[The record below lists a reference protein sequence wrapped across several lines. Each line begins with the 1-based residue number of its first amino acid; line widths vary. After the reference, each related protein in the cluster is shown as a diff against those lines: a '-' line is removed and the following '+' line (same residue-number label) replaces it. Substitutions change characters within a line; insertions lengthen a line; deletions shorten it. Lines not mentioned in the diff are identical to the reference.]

1 MRLITFVLSA
11 LSVASVLSA
20 QPVTKKIDLL
30 EVIRSGNVE
39 HHVNPK
45 MDFHDDP
52 KDIWKFASD
61 GTFNI
66 SGRGYGYVATKENYR
81 DYHLVIEF
89 KWGTKTWGAREKK
102 AKDNGILLHSYGPH
116 GAYSDT
122 WMASIEAQIIEGGV
136 GDILVLSP
144 KLADGTEL
152 TTSLSAEF
160 VLDRDKEKIWKQGA
174 PRQTVTKGRINWRG
188 RDEDWS
194 DTVGFRGKNDVESP
208 SGEWNRLE
216 VIAKGDTLQ
225 YFVNGAL
232 INEAFDC
239 KPAEGKILLQTEGAE
254 MIVRRYELYPLGE
267 FKEKWSAIQASG
279 GSDIGAVRDGQ
290 TEALSPEES
299 MKRIQLDGDYEV
311 QLVAAEPLVLDPV
324 ECTWDDK
331 GRMFVA
337 DMRDYPLGPP
347 NPGDPWLSRIQ
358 LLTDEDGDGRMDKA
372 VTFADH
378 MDNVQG
384 LLPYDGGLI
393 ATTRSQILFLKD
405 TDGDNKADL
414 IKPLIRGFNPKH
426 SQLQV
431 SAPRWGPDGCVHFNN
446 GLDAR
451 EIYPADAP
459 TKVVGIPG
467 SNFKW
472 NPKTGEITPTGGKGQ
487 YGGAFDDYGHH
498 FYCSNRNPLM
508 FTVMPYEAMLR
519 NPHAGITQV
528 HEDIATPG
536 AETRVYPLQIT
547 HTTADA
553 HAGTNTACSG
563 LGVYRGH
570 LMPELKN
577 NVFVPDPTGQL
588 VTRYK
593 VEPNGASLKATRVGD
608 RTEFFRSSDEWSRP
622 VNFTT
627 GPDGAIYICD
637 IYRRWIDHARFFPEE
652 FVKTHDMRQGENHG
666 RIWRVVPKGL
676 KARSEGFQPS
686 QADSKMPSLPV
697 KHLPKIEPAPTKVE
711 DLVVWLGHENAWQR
725 ETAQRM
731 LVDDPKVNITT
742 LAAAY
747 EALPDGDPGSRPGR
761 SRFSLHALHIQ
772 STIRA
777 IAVRDN
783 VSFHDIK
790 ADLGHNEMTATVDYT
805 NALFAMDWNQD
816 ELGSPL
822 NPEFHARSNMFLA
835 LALGSALYRSDDYN
849 PEIRRSDKKP
859 VTNVFAYVSGN
870 HQNDKW
876 VLKAVLASV
885 QRYAGSL
892 MNRLLVPEAEK
903 SDFPG
908 PLDFNS
914 RYTETKFEFVRLLTA
929 SAIAHKDHENAVET
943 LETLQVM
950 PGQLLWWKPALLQ
963 GLAEGLSKSGGKL
976 GVKSLGEFMTK
987 TPPGFEEAAKE
998 IAVLLSKVDEAI
1010 ADPKAPLDQRLAV
1023 LPLLASR
1030 KWAAVEPV
1038 MKNLLTS
1045 NQPTELTTA
1054 AVALLKKFSATSTSP
1069 LIYDLL
1075 PKAGPALKRDLV
1087 TILTTN
1093 ATTALELFKRMD
1105 KGEFPTA
1112 WVDVEKRWAYQRGKG
1127 EMTELAKK
1135 LFGEANSNRAAVVTA
1150 YLDAAKKPGDAK
1162 KGQQVFATIC
1172 ITCHKHGTMG
1182 VDVGP
1187 PLSDVKVKPP
1197 EGLLSDILDPNRMFE
1212 ARWSA
1217 YSIET
1222 KDGRTLSGLIQNETS
1237 DAIVLAMMGGAK
1249 ETISRSAIK
1258 EMKSLDRTLMPD
1270 GLEAAITKEQM
1281 SDLLAFLLGK

>member
-1 MRLITFVLSA
+1 MRPLPIVLSV
-11 LSVASVLSA
+11 LSVASGLAA
-20 QPVTKKIDLL
+20 QPVTQKVDLL
-30 EVIRSGNVE
+30 EVIKSGNVE

-45 MDFHDDP
+45 MDFHHDP
-52 KDIWKFASD
+52 KDIWTFAKD
-61 GTFNI
+61 GSFNI

-81 DYHLVIEF
+81 DYHLVLEF

-102 AKDNGILLHSYGPH
+102 AKDNGILLHAYGPH

-160 VLDRDKEKIWKQGA
+160 VLDRDQEKIWKQGS

-216 VIAKGDTLQ
+216 VIAKGDMLQ
-225 YFVNGAL
+225 YLVNGAL

-239 KPAEGKILLQTEGAE
+239 KPSEGKILLQTEGAE

-267 FKEKWSAIQASG
+267 FQEKWSAIMASG

-290 TEALSPEES
+290 SEALSPEES
-299 MKRIQLDGDYEV
+299 MKRIQLDGPYEV

-324 ECTWDDK
+324 EATWDEK
-331 GRMFVA
+331 GRLFVA

-358 LLTDEDGDGRMDKA
+358 LLTDENGDGRMDKA

-593 VEPNGASLKATRVGD
+593 IEPNGASLKATRVGD

-666 RIWRVVPKGL
+666 RIWRVVPKGFET
-676 KARSEGFQPS
+676 RSEGFQPS
-686 QADSKMPSLPV
+686 HTDGKLTSLQV
-697 KHLPKIEPAPTKVE
+697 KHLPKIEPAPTKIE
-711 DLVVWLGHENAWQR
+711 DLVAWLGHENAWQR
-725 ETAQRM
+725 ETAKRLLREMNAHQKEEFWSSAQKQNWSATFAFHIFSPVMDTDDEPQRNKSPDQERVSKLMNLVIQKHMIKFIKDPLFDALILKFIMTDDGPGSVEMASQKARPETVLFQVLNAASYPRPGFKEITRAALTNYPDDPWLHRAVLSAVPQMEGAMYGDM
-731 LVDDPKVNITT
+731 LNWFVESDAGSSYSTNKSAFIKQLGVCLAARANDQTWEVDDFRK
-742 LAAAY
+742 
-747 EALPDGDPGSRPGR
+747 G
-761 SRFSLHALHIQ
+761 IQ
-772 STIRA
+772 I
-777 IAVRDN
+777 
-783 VSFHDIK
+783 
-790 ADLGHNEMTATVDYT
+790 LY
-805 NALFAMDWNQD
+805 
-816 ELGSPL
+816 
-822 NPEFHARSNMFLA
+822 ARNK
-835 LALGSALYRSDDYN
+835 
-849 PEIRRSDKKP
+849 E
-859 VTNVFAYVSGN
+859 
-870 HQNDKW
+870 
-876 VLKAVLASV
+876 
-885 QRYAGSL
+885 
-892 MNRLLVPEAEK
+892 
-903 SDFPG
+903 
-908 PLDFNS
+908 
-914 RYTETKFEFVRLLTA
+914 
-929 SAIAHKDHENAVET
+929 
-943 LETLQVM
+943 
-950 PGQLLWWKPALLQ
+950 LLWWKPAFLQ
-963 GLAEGLSKSGGKL
+963 GLAEGLPKSSGKL
-976 GVKSLGEFMTK
+976 GVKSLPEFIAK
-987 TPPGFEEAAKE
+987 PPKGFEDAAKE
-998 IAVLLSKVDEAI
+998 IAALQTKIDDIV

-1045 NQPTELTTA
+1045 SQPTELTTA

-1087 TILTTN
+1087 TILTAS

-1127 EMTELAKK
+1127 EMAELAKK

-1162 KGQQVFATIC
+1162 KGQQLFATIC

-1249 ETISRSAIK
+1249 ETLSRSSIK
-1258 EMKSLDRTLMPD
+1258 DMKSLDRTLMPD
-1270 GLEAAITKEQM
+1270 GLEAAISKEQM
-1281 SDLLAFLLGK
+1281 SDLIAFLLGK

>member
-1 MRLITFVLSA
+1 MRPRIPRMLAMRLLQSVLSV

-20 QPVTKKIDLL
+20 QPVTQKVDLL
-30 EVIRSGNVE
+30 EVIKSGAVE
-39 HHVNPK
+39 YHVNPK
-45 MDFHDDP
+45 MDFHDAP
-52 KDIWKFASD
+52 KDIWKFAAD

-81 DYHLVIEF
+81 DYHLVLEF

-102 AKDNGILLHSYGPH
+102 AKDNGILLHAYGPH

-160 VLDRDKEKIWKQGA
+160 VLDRDKEKIWKQGS

-225 YFVNGAL
+225 YFVNGAMV
-232 INEAFDC
+232 NAAFDC
-239 KPAEGKILLQTEGAE
+239 KPSEGKVLLQTEGAE

-290 TEALSPEES
+290 SEALSPEES
-299 MKRIQLDGDYEV
+299 RKRIQLDGPYEV

-324 ECTWDDK
+324 ECTWDEK
-331 GRMFVA
+331 GRLFVA

-358 LLTDEDGDGRMDKA
+358 LLIDEDSDGRMDKA

-384 LLPYDGGLI
+384 LLPHDGGLI

-472 NPKTGEITPTGGKGQ
+472 NPKTGELTPTGGKGQ

-563 LGVYRGH
+563 LGVYRGG
-570 LMPELKN
+570 LMPELRN

-666 RIWRVVPKGL
+666 RIWRVVPKGSVGVQASADSGKAPDRL
-676 KARSEGFQPS
+676 KATLQHPERELFLRIPS
-686 QADSKMPSLPV
+686 ITDTQELAAILTKHSQDPWMSKMVSS
-697 KHLPKIEPAPTKVE
+697 
-711 DLVVWLGHENAWQR
+711 
-725 ETAQRM
+725 
-731 LVDDPKVNITT
+731 
-742 LAAAY
+742 AAAKNMGRI
-747 EALPDGDPGSRPGR
+747 LSQLGDGFFASFD
-761 SRFSLHALHIQ
+761 
-772 STIRA
+772 STKSDTLR
-777 IAVRDN
+777 
-783 VSFHDIK
+783 
-790 ADLGHNEMTATVDYT
+790 T
-805 NALFAMDWNQD
+805 FA
-816 ELGSPL
+816 
-822 NPEFHARSNMFLA
+822 
-835 LALGSALYRSDDYN
+835 
-849 PEIRRSDKKP
+849 
-859 VTNVFAYVSGN
+859 
-870 HQNDKW
+870 
-876 VLKAVLASV
+876 
-885 QRYAGSL
+885 AGSL
-892 MNRLLVPEAEK
+892 A
-903 SDFPG
+903 DG
-908 PLDFNS
+908 DAADI
-914 RYTETKFEFVRLLTA
+914 TALLT
-929 SAIAHKDHENAVET
+929 
-943 LETLQVM
+943 LLQKQ
-950 PGQLLWWKPALLQ
+950 PGELVWWKPALLQ
-963 GLAEGLSKSGGKL
+963 GLAKL
-976 GVKSLGEFMTK
+976 PKGHED
-987 TPPGFEEAAKE
+987 AAKE
-998 IAVLLSKVDEAI
+998 IAALQSKIDSIV
-1010 ADPKAPLDQRLAV
+1010 ADTAAPVDQRLAV

-1030 KWAAVEPV
+1030 KWAAVEPIV
-1038 MKNLLTS
+1038 KGLLTS
-1045 NQPTELTTA
+1045 VQPPTITA
-1054 AVALLKKFSATSTSP
+1054 ATIALLKKYPATTTSG
-1069 LIYDLL
+1069 LLYELL
-1075 PKAGPALKRDLV
+1075 PKAGPTLKRELV
-1087 TILTTN
+1087 AILIAN
-1093 ATTALELFKRMD
+1093 STTAFDLLKRMD
-1105 KGEFPTA
+1105 QGEFPPA
-1112 WVDVEKRWAYQRGKG
+1112 WVDVEKRWGFQRGKG
-1127 EMTELAKK
+1127 EMAALAKK
-1135 LFGEANSNRAAVVTA
+1135 LFGEANTDRAKVVTS

-1162 KGQQVFATIC
+1162 KGQQLFATIC
-1172 ITCHKHGTMG
+1172 ITCHKHGQLG

-1197 EGLLSDILDPNRMFE
+1197 EALLSDILDPNRMFE

-1217 YSIET
+1217 YTIET
-1222 KDGRTLSGLIQNETS
+1222 KDGRTLAGLIQSETA
-1237 DAIVLAMMGGAK
+1237 DALVLAMPGGAK
-1249 ETISRSAIK
+1249 ETLPRSAIK
-1258 EMKSLDRTLMPD
+1258 DMKSLDRTLMPD
-1270 GLEAAITKEQM
+1270 GLEAAISKEQM
-1281 SDLLAFLLGK
+1281 SDLIAFLLAK

>member
-1 MRLITFVLSA
+1 MRFLSPFLSA
-11 LSVASVLSA
+11 VSLASVLTA
-20 QPVTKKIDLL
+20 QPVAQKIDLL
-30 EVIRSGNVE
+30 EVIRSGAVE

-45 MDFHDDP
+45 SDFHDDP
-52 KDIWKFASD
+52 KDIWTFAKD

-81 DYHLVIEF
+81 DYHLVLEF

-102 AKDNGILLHSYGPH
+102 AKDNGILLHAYGPH

-144 KLADGTEL
+144 KLPDGTEL

-160 VLDRDKEKIWKQGA
+160 TLDRDKEKIWKKGEQ
-174 PRQTVTKGRINWRG
+174 RQTVTKGRINWKG

-194 DTVGFRGKNDVESP
+194 DTVGFRGKNDIESP

-225 YFVNGAL
+225 YFVNGAMV
-232 INEAFDC
+232 NEAFDC
-239 KPAEGKILLQTEGAE
+239 KPSEGKILLQTEGAE
-254 MIVRRYELYPLGE
+254 MIVRRYELYPLGS
-267 FKEKWSAIQASG
+267 FQEKWSAIQASG

-290 TEALSPEES
+290 SEALSPEES
-299 MKRIQLDGDYEV
+299 MKRIQLDGPYEV

-324 ECTWDDK
+324 EATWDDK
-331 GRMFVA
+331 GRLFVA

-358 LLTDEDGDGRMDKA
+358 LLTDENGDGRMDKA

-426 SQLQV
+426 RQLQV

-446 GLDAR
+446 GLDAK

-487 YGGAFDDYGHH
+487 YGGAFDDWGHH

-588 VTRYK
+588 VTRYQI
-593 VEPNGASLKATRVGD
+593 EPNGASLKATRVGD

-666 RIWRVVPKGL
+666 RIWRVVPKGT
-676 KARSEGFQPS
+676 RSDGFQPS
-686 QADSKMPSLPV
+686 QADGKMPSLPV
-697 KHLPKIEPAPTKVE
+697 LAEHPDRALFLKIPTITDTKEFATILTKHA
-711 DLVVWLGHENAWQR
+711 
-725 ETAQRM
+725 
-731 LVDDPKVNITT
+731 DDPWMAKMVASVATKNMGHILSQIGDNFFNHFSATKSDT
-742 LAAAY
+742 IRTFAVGSLA
-747 EALPDGDPGSRPGR
+747 DGD
-761 SRFSLHALHIQ
+761 AADIQ
-772 STIRA
+772 S
-777 IAVRDN
+777 
-783 VSFHDIK
+783 
-790 ADLGHNEMTATVDYT
+790 
-805 NALFAMDWNQD
+805 
-816 ELGSPL
+816 
-822 NPEFHARSNMFLA
+822 
-835 LALGSALYRSDDYN
+835 
-849 PEIRRSDKKP
+849 
-859 VTNVFAYVSGN
+859 
-870 HQNDKW
+870 
-876 VLKAVLASV
+876 
-885 QRYAGSL
+885 
-892 MNRLLVPEAEK
+892 
-903 SDFPG
+903 
-908 PLDFNS
+908 
-914 RYTETKFEFVRLLTA
+914 LLT
-929 SAIAHKDHENAVET
+929 
-943 LETLQVM
+943 LLQKQ
-950 PGQLLWWKPALLQ
+950 PGELLWWKPALLQ
-963 GLAEGLSKSGGKL
+963 GLAKL
-976 GVKSLGEFMTK
+976 PKGHED
-987 TPPGFEEAAKE
+987 AAQE
-998 IAVLLSKVDEAI
+998 IAALQTKIDGII
-1010 ADPKAPLDQRLAV
+1010 ADAKAPLDQRLAV
-1023 LPLLASR
+1023 MPLLASR
-1030 KWAAVEPV
+1030 KWDTVQP
-1038 MKNLLTS
+1038 LLKSLLSTA
-1045 NQPTELTTA
+1045 QPAELTA
-1054 AVALLKKFSATSTSP
+1054 GAMALLKRFSIKSTEP
-1069 LIYDLL
+1069 FIYELL
-1075 PKAGPALKRDLV
+1075 PKSSVALKGQLVAILAASAPLDL
-1087 TILTTN
+1087 L
-1093 ATTALELFKRMD
+1093 KRMER
-1105 KGEFPTA
+1105 GEIPKA
-1112 WVDVEKRWAYQRGKG
+1112 LVDIERRWGMQRGKG
-1127 EMTELAKK
+1127 ELADLAKK
-1135 LFGEANSNRAAVVTA
+1135 LFGEASSDRAAVIA
-1150 YLDAAKKPGDAK
+1150 SYMDATKKPGDAA
-1162 KGQQVFATIC
+1162 KGKAVFSTIC
-1172 ITCHKHGTMG
+1172 ITCHKAGG
-1182 VDVGP
+1182 VGMDVGP
-1187 PLSDVKVKPP
+1187 SLADVKVKPP

-1212 ARWSA
+1212 ARWTA
-1217 YSIET
+1217 YQIDT
-1222 KDGRTLSGLIQNETS
+1222 KDGRSLAGLIANETA
-1237 DAIVLAMMGGAK
+1237 DAVEVVMMGGLR
-1249 ETISRSAIK
+1249 ETLSRGAIK
-1258 EMKSLDRTLMPD
+1258 EMKSLDRSLMPL
-1270 GLEAAITKEQM
+1270 GLEAGITKDQM
-1281 SDLLAFLLGK
+1281 TDLLAFLLGK

>member
-1 MRLITFVLSA
+1 MRSLHYFLAAFSA
-11 LSVASVLSA
+11 ASVLSA
-20 QPVTKKIDLL
+20 QPVTQKVDLL
-30 EVIRSGNVE
+30 QVIKSGAVE

-52 KDIWKFASD
+52 KDIWTFAAD
-61 GTFNI
+61 GTFHI
-66 SGRGYGYVATKENYR
+66 SGRGYGYVATKDKFR
-81 DYHLVIEF
+81 DYHLVLEF
-89 KWGTKTWGAREKK
+89 KWGTKTWGKREHS
-102 AKDNGILLHSYGPH
+102 AMDNGILLHAYGPH

-122 WMASIEAQIIEGGV
+122 WMASIEAQLIEGGI

-152 TTSLSAEF
+152 TTSLSSEF
-160 VLDRDKEKIWKQGA
+160 ALDRDKEKIWKKGE
-174 PRQTVTKGRINWRG
+174 PRQTVTKGRINWRN
-188 RDEDWS
+188 RDVDWA
-194 DTVGFRGKNDVESP
+194 DKKGFRGRDDVESP

-225 YFVNGAL
+225 YFVNGVL

-239 KPAEGKILLQTEGAE
+239 KPSEGKLLLQTEGAE
-254 MIVRRYELYPLGE
+254 MLVRRYELYPLGT

-290 TEALSPEES
+290 DKPLSPEES
-299 MKRIQLDGDYEV
+299 MKRIQLDGNYEV

-324 ECTWDDK
+324 EATWDAQ
-331 GRMFVA
+331 GRMYVA

-358 LLTDEDGDGRMDKA
+358 LLTDENGDGRMDKA

-384 LLPYDGGLI
+384 LLPYNGGLI
-393 ATTRSQILFLKD
+393 ATTRSQVLFLKD
-405 TDGDNKADL
+405 TNGDGKADE
-414 IKPLIRGFNPKH
+414 IKPLINGFNPKH
-426 SQLQV
+426 AQLQV
-431 SAPRWGPDGCVHFNN
+431 SAPRWGIDGCVHFNN

-451 EIYPADAP
+451 EIYPADKPADI
-459 TKVVGIPG
+459 VNIPG

-472 NPKTGEITPTGGKGQ
+472 DPRTGKVTPTGGKGQ
-487 YGGAFDDYGHH
+487 YGGAFDDWGHH

-563 LGVYRGH
+563 LGVYRGQ
-570 LMPELKN
+570 LMPELRN

-593 VEPNGASLKATRVGD
+593 VEPNGASLKATRTGD
-608 RTEFFRSSDEWSRP
+608 RTEFFRSSDEWCRP

-666 RIWRVVPKGL
+666 RIWRVVPKGTKKLITKTPGRYHSIPEVGWGKVPAEHPDRALFL
-676 KARSEGFQPS
+676 KVPGITDAKELAQILTKHANDSWM
-686 QADSKMPSLPV
+686 SKMVASVASKKMGHILSL
-697 KHLPKIEPAPTKVE
+697 LGESFFSTFSE
-711 DLVVWLGHENAWQR
+711 D
-725 ETAQRM
+725 
-731 LVDDPKVNITT
+731 
-742 LAAAY
+742 
-747 EALPDGDPGSRPGR
+747 
-761 SRFSLHALHIQ
+761 
-772 STIRA
+772 
-777 IAVRDN
+777 
-783 VSFHDIK
+783 
-790 ADLGHNEMTATVDYT
+790 
-805 NALFAMDWNQD
+805 
-816 ELGSPL
+816 
-822 NPEFHARSNMFLA
+822 RSNTVRSFAAGA
-835 LALGSALYRSDDYN
+835 LADAEAADVKAAL
-849 PEIRRSDKKP
+849 
-859 VTNVFAYVSGN
+859 
-870 HQNDKW
+870 
-876 VLKAVLASV
+876 
-885 QRYAGSL
+885 SL
-892 MNRLLVPEAEK
+892 
-903 SDFPG
+903 
-908 PLDFNS
+908 
-914 RYTETKFEFVRLLTA
+914 
-929 SAIAHKDHENAVET
+929 
-943 LETLQVM
+943 LQKQ

-963 GLAEGLSKSGGKL
+963 GLARLPKGHED
-976 GVKSLGEFMTK
+976 
-987 TPPGFEEAAKE
+987 AARE
-998 IAVLLSKVDEAI
+998 IAALQSKIDAII
-1010 ADPKAPLDQRLAV
+1010 ADSKAPLDQRLAV
-1023 LPLLASR
+1023 LPLLSSR

-1045 NQPTELTTA
+1045 NQPAELTTA
-1054 AVALLKKFSATSTSP
+1054 AVALLKKFAATSTSP
-1069 LIYDLL
+1069 LIYELL

-1087 TILTTN
+1087 NILTSN
-1093 ATTALELFKRMD
+1093 GTTALELFKRME

-1112 WVDVEKRWAYQRGKG
+1112 WVDVEKRWSYQRGKG
-1127 EMTELAKK
+1127 EMAELAKK
-1135 LFGEANSNRAAVVTA
+1135 LFGEASSDRAAVVKK
-1150 YLDAAKKPGDAK
+1150 YMAATTMHGDSK

-1217 YSIET
+1217 YQIDT
-1222 KDGRTLSGLIQNETS
+1222 KDGRSLSGLIQAETA
-1237 DAIVLAMMGGAK
+1237 DTVVLAMMGGTK
-1249 ETISRSAIK
+1249 ETLQRSAIK
-1258 EMKSLDRTLMPD
+1258 DMKSLDRTLMPV

-1281 SDLLAFLLGK
+1281 ADLLAFLLGK

>member
-1 MRLITFVLSA
+1 MRPLPFALSV
-11 LSVASVLSA
+11 LSVASVLAA
-20 QPVTKKIDLL
+20 QPVTQKVDLL
-30 EVIRSGNVE
+30 EVIKSGNVE

-52 KDIWKFASD
+52 KDIWTFAKD

-102 AKDNGILLHSYGPH
+102 AKDNGILLHAYGPH

-160 VLDRDKEKIWKQGA
+160 VLDRDKEKIWKQGS
-174 PRQTVTKGRINWRG
+174 PRQTVTKGRINWKG

-225 YFVNGAL
+225 YFVNGAMV
-232 INEAFDC
+232 NSAFDC
-239 KPAEGKILLQTEGAE
+239 KPSEGKVLLQTEGAE

-290 TEALSPEES
+290 SEALSPEES
-299 MKRIQLDGDYEV
+299 MKRIQLDGPYEV

-324 ECTWDDK
+324 EATWDDK

-451 EIYPADAP
+451 EIYPANPKMEDGGGKIDQAAGAQP
-459 TKVVGIPG
+459 PSSIVHPPSSSVSVAG

-666 RIWRVVPKGL
+666 RIWRVVPVARL
-676 KARSEGFQPS
+676 SKAESERPKAPALGSGEPS
-686 QADSKMPSLPV
+686 YKPR
-697 KHLPKIEPAPTKVE
+697 IEPAPTKIE
-711 DLVVWLGHENAWQR
+711 DLVAWLGHENAWQR
-725 ETAQRM
+725 ETAQRLLIETLGPKFQGSQIEAPFCPFDTLEPAEAAKFWEAADKLSGTGIFHFFATYAGIDSGAHQFAKTAPASIKEALIEKGSKDAALTRLRARM
-731 LVDDPKVNITT
+731 LLIGRSKLPQALSEKWVREGEAETAMT
-742 LAAAY
+742 AFLAATTS
-747 EALPDGDPGSRPGR
+747 DP
-761 SRFSLHALHIQ
+761 
-772 STIRA
+772 STTE
-777 IAVRDN
+777 
-783 VSFHDIK
+783 S
-790 ADLGHNEMTATVDYT
+790 
-805 NALFAMDWNQD
+805 
-816 ELGSPL
+816 LGSL
-822 NPEFHARSNMFLA
+822 LLARFP
-835 LALGSALYRSDDYN
+835 DDAW
-849 PEIRRSDKKP
+849 I
-859 VTNVFAYVSGN
+859 A
-870 HQNDKW
+870 
-876 VLKAVLASV
+876 KAVASASSKNMGRILS
-885 QRYAGSL
+885 QLGDGFFSHFSATKSDTFRTFAAGSL
-892 MNRLLVPEAEK
+892 A
-903 SDFPG
+903 DG
-908 PLDFNS
+908 DAADI
-914 RYTETKFEFVRLLTA
+914 TALLT
-929 SAIAHKDHENAVET
+929 
-943 LETLQVM
+943 LLQKQ
-950 PGQLLWWKPALLQ
+950 PGELLWWKPALLQ
-963 GLAEGLSKSGGKL
+963 GLAKL
-976 GVKSLGEFMTK
+976 PKGHED
-987 TPPGFEEAAKE
+987 AAKE
-998 IAVLLSKVDEAI
+998 IAALQSKIDDIV
-1010 ADPKAPLDQRLAV
+1010 ADSKAPLDQRLAV

-1045 NQPTELTTA
+1045 NQPTELTAA

-1087 TILTTN
+1087 TILTAN

-1105 KGEFPTA
+1105 KGEFPPA

-1127 EMTELAKK
+1127 EMAELAKK
-1135 LFGEANSNRAAVVTA
+1135 LFGEANTDRAKVVTS

-1162 KGQQVFATIC
+1162 KGQQLFATIC
-1172 ITCHKHGTMG
+1172 ITCHKHGNMG

-1217 YSIET
+1217 YAIET

-1258 EMKSLDRTLMPD
+1258 DMKSLDRTLMPD
-1270 GLEAAITKEQM
+1270 GLEAAISKEQM
-1281 SDLLAFLLGK
+1281 SDLIAFLLGR

>member
-1 MRLITFVLSA
+1 MRPLPFVLSV
-11 LSVASVLSA
+11 LSVASVLAA
-20 QPVTKKIDLL
+20 QPVTQKVDLL
-30 EVIRSGNVE
+30 EVIKSGAVE

-45 MDFHDDP
+45 SDFHDEP
-52 KDIWKFASD
+52 KDIWKFAAD

-81 DYHLVIEF
+81 DFHLVLEF

-102 AKDNGILLHSYGPH
+102 AKDNGLLLHAYGPH

-160 VLDRDKEKIWKQGA
+160 ALDRDKEKIWKAGS
-174 PRQTVTKGRINWRG
+174 PRQTVTKGRINWKG

-216 VIAKGDTLQ
+216 VIAKGDKLQ

-290 TEALSPEES
+290 SEALSPEES
-299 MKRIQLDGDYEV
+299 MKRIQLDGEYEV

-324 ECTWDDK
+324 EATWDDK
-331 GRMFVA
+331 GRMYVA

-358 LLTDEDGDGRMDKA
+358 LLTDENGDGRMDKA

-384 LLPYDGGLI
+384 LLSYDGGLI

-593 VEPNGASLKATRVGD
+593 IEPNGASLKATRVGD

-652 FVKTHDMRQGENHG
+652 FVKSHDMRQGENHG
-666 RIWRVVPKGL
+666 RIWRVVPKGTKQLATKTPGQYHAIPEVGWGDAPAEHADRAAFL
-676 KARSEGFQPS
+676 KVPAITDAKEL
-686 QADSKMPSLPV
+686 AAIV
-697 KHLPKIEPAPTKVE
+697 TKHA
-711 DLVVWLGHENAWQR
+711 
-725 ETAQRM
+725 
-731 LVDDPKVNITT
+731 DDPWMAKMVASASSKQMGRV
-742 LAAAY
+742 LSQ
-747 EALPDGDPGSRPGR
+747 LGDSFFSTFSENR
-761 SRFSLHALHIQ
+761 SA
-772 STIRA
+772 TIR
-777 IAVRDN
+777 
-783 VSFHDIK
+783 
-790 ADLGHNEMTATVDYT
+790 T
-805 NALFAMDWNQD
+805 FA
-816 ELGSPL
+816 
-822 NPEFHARSNMFLA
+822 
-835 LALGSALYRSDDYN
+835 
-849 PEIRRSDKKP
+849 
-859 VTNVFAYVSGN
+859 
-870 HQNDKW
+870 
-876 VLKAVLASV
+876 
-885 QRYAGSL
+885 AGSL
-892 MNRLLVPEAEK
+892 ADGEAG
-903 SDFPG
+903 DIHA
-908 PLDFNS
+908 
-914 RYTETKFEFVRLLTA
+914 LLT
-929 SAIAHKDHENAVET
+929 
-943 LETLQVM
+943 LLQKQ

-963 GLAEGLSKSGGKL
+963 GLAKL
-976 GVKSLGEFMTK
+976 PKGHED
-987 TPPGFEEAAKE
+987 AAKE
-998 IAVLLSKVDEAI
+998 IAALQSKIDDIV
-1010 ADPKAPLDQRLAV
+1010 ADSKAPLDQRLAV

-1087 TILTTN
+1087 TILTAN
-1093 ATTALELFKRMD
+1093 ATTALELFKRME

-1127 EMTELAKK
+1127 EMAELAKK

-1162 KGQQVFATIC
+1162 RGQQVFASIC

-1217 YSIET
+1217 YAVET

-1237 DAIVLAMMGGAK
+1237 DAIVLAMMGGMK

-1258 EMKSLDRTLMPD
+1258 DMKSLDRTLMPD

-1281 SDLLAFLLGK
+1281 SDLIAFLLGK

>member
-1 MRLITFVLSA
+1 MRFLTSVLSA
-11 LSVASVLSA
+11 LSVVSIISA

-30 EVIRSGNVE
+30 EVIKSGNVE

-52 KDIWKFASD
+52 KDIWTFAKD

-102 AKDNGILLHSYGPH
+102 AKDNGILLHAYGPH

-160 VLDRDKEKIWKQGA
+160 ALDRDKEKIWKAGS
-174 PRQTVTKGRINWRG
+174 PRQTVTKGRINWKG

-216 VIAKGDTLQ
+216 VTAKGDTLQ

-290 TEALSPEES
+290 SEALSPEES
-299 MKRIQLDGDYEV
+299 MKRIQLDGPYEV

-324 ECTWDDK
+324 EATWDEK
-331 GRMFVA
+331 GRLFVA

-358 LLTDEDGDGRMDKA
+358 LLTDENGDGRMDKA

-446 GLDAR
+446 GLDAK

-593 VEPNGASLKATRVGD
+593 IEPNGASLKATRVGD

-666 RIWRVVPKGL
+666 RIWRVVPKGYVGVKALADSGKATDRL
-676 KARSEGFQPS
+676 KATLQHPERELFLKIPTITDTKEL
-686 QADSKMPSLPV
+686 AAILT
-697 KHLPKIEPAPTKVE
+697 KH
-711 DLVVWLGHENAWQR
+711 G
-725 ETAQRM
+725 
-731 LVDDPKVNITT
+731 DDPWMAKMVASV
-742 LAAAY
+742 AAKNMGHI
-747 EALPDGDPGSRPGR
+747 LSQLGDGFFNH
-761 SRFSLHALHIQ
+761 FSATK
-772 STIRA
+772 SDTIR
-777 IAVRDN
+777 
-783 VSFHDIK
+783 
-790 ADLGHNEMTATVDYT
+790 T
-805 NALFAMDWNQD
+805 FA
-816 ELGSPL
+816 
-822 NPEFHARSNMFLA
+822 
-835 LALGSALYRSDDYN
+835 
-849 PEIRRSDKKP
+849 
-859 VTNVFAYVSGN
+859 
-870 HQNDKW
+870 
-876 VLKAVLASV
+876 
-885 QRYAGSL
+885 AGSL
-892 MNRLLVPEAEK
+892 ADGDADDIK
-903 SDFPG
+903 S
-908 PLDFNS
+908 
-914 RYTETKFEFVRLLTA
+914 LLT
-929 SAIAHKDHENAVET
+929 
-943 LETLQVM
+943 LLQKQ
-950 PGQLLWWKPALLQ
+950 PGELLWWKPALLQ
-963 GLAEGLSKSGGKL
+963 GFAKL
-976 GVKSLGEFMTK
+976 PKGHED
-987 TPPGFEEAAKE
+987 AAKE
-998 IAVLLSKVDEAI
+998 IAALQTKIDTII
-1010 ADPKAPLDQRLAV
+1010 ADAKAPLDQRLAV

-1038 MKNLLTS
+1038 VKNLLTTT
-1045 NQPTELTTA
+1045 QPLELTA
-1054 AVALLKKFSATSTSP
+1054 ATVALLKKFSATSTSP
-1069 LIYDLL
+1069 LIYELL
-1075 PKAGPALKRDLV
+1075 PKAGPGLKRDLV
-1087 TILTTN
+1087 TILTAN
-1093 ATTALELFKRMD
+1093 ATTALELFKRME
-1105 KGEFPTA
+1105 KGEFPPA

-1127 EMTELAKK
+1127 EMAELAKK
-1135 LFGEANSNRAAVVTA
+1135 LFGEANSDRAKVVTS

-1162 KGQQVFATIC
+1162 KGQQIFATIC
-1172 ITCHKHGTMG
+1172 ITCHKHGQLG

-1197 EGLLSDILDPNRMFE
+1197 EALLSDILDPNRMFE
-1212 ARWSA
+1212 ARWSG
-1217 YSIET
+1217 YQIET
-1222 KDGRTLSGLIQNETS
+1222 TDGRTLAGLIQSETT
-1237 DAIVLAMMGGAK
+1237 DAIVLAMPGGAK
-1249 ETISRSAIK
+1249 ETLSRSAIK
-1258 EMKSLDRTLMPD
+1258 DMKSLDRTLMPD
-1270 GLEAAITKEQM
+1270 GLEAAISKEQM
-1281 SDLLAFLLGK
+1281 SDLLAFLRSTGAPTR

>member
-1 MRLITFVLSA
+1 MRPLPFVLSV
-11 LSVASVLSA
+11 LSVASFLTA
-20 QPVTKKIDLL
+20 QPVTQKVDLL
-30 EVIRSGNVE
+30 EVIKSGAVE

-52 KDIWKFASD
+52 KDIWTFAKD

-102 AKDNGILLHSYGPH
+102 AKDNGILLHAYGPH

-160 VLDRDKEKIWKQGA
+160 TLDRDKEKIWKAGS
-174 PRQTVTKGRINWRG
+174 PRQTVTKGRINWKG

-225 YFVNGAL
+225 YFVNGAMV
-232 INEAFDC
+232 NEAFDC
-239 KPAEGKILLQTEGAE
+239 KPSEGKILLQTEGAE

-290 TEALSPEES
+290 SEALSPEES
-299 MKRIQLDGDYEV
+299 MKRIQLDGPYEV

-324 ECTWDDK
+324 EATWDEK

-358 LLTDEDGDGRMDKA
+358 LLTDENGDGRMDKA

-446 GLDAR
+446 GLDAK

-519 NPHAGITQV
+519 NPHAGITQL

-608 RTEFFRSSDEWSRP
+608 RTEFFRSSDEWCRP

-652 FVKTHDMRQGENHG
+652 FVKTHNMRQGENHG
-666 RIWRVVPKGL
+666 RIWRVVPKKSGSVVSTDQ
-676 KARSEGFQPS
+676 KAAGAAAP
-686 QADSKMPSLPV
+686 
-697 KHLPKIEPAPTKVE
+697 HLPALKEHPDRALFLLIPT
-711 DLVVWLGHENAWQR
+711 
-725 ETAQRM
+725 
-731 LVDDPKVNITT
+731 ITDT
-742 LAAAY
+742 QELAAILTKHGEDPWMAKMV
-747 EALPDGDPGSRPGR
+747 ASVSAKNMGRILSQLGDGFFNH
-761 SRFSLHALHIQ
+761 FSATK
-772 STIRA
+772 SDTIR
-777 IAVRDN
+777 
-783 VSFHDIK
+783 
-790 ADLGHNEMTATVDYT
+790 T
-805 NALFAMDWNQD
+805 FA
-816 ELGSPL
+816 
-822 NPEFHARSNMFLA
+822 
-835 LALGSALYRSDDYN
+835 
-849 PEIRRSDKKP
+849 
-859 VTNVFAYVSGN
+859 
-870 HQNDKW
+870 
-876 VLKAVLASV
+876 
-885 QRYAGSL
+885 AGSL
-892 MNRLLVPEAEK
+892 ADDDAADIK
-903 SDFPG
+903 S
-908 PLDFNS
+908 
-914 RYTETKFEFVRLLTA
+914 LLT
-929 SAIAHKDHENAVET
+929 
-943 LETLQVM
+943 LLQKQ
-950 PGQLLWWKPALLQ
+950 PGELLWWKPALLQ
-963 GLAEGLSKSGGKL
+963 GLAKL
-976 GVKSLGEFMTK
+976 QKGHED
-987 TPPGFEEAAKE
+987 AAKE
-998 IAVLLSKVDEAI
+998 IAALQTKIDTII
-1010 ADPKAPLDQRLAV
+1010 ADAKAPLDQRLAV

-1038 MKNLLTS
+1038 VKNLLTTT
-1045 NQPTELTTA
+1045 QPLELTTA
-1054 AVALLKKFSATSTSP
+1054 TVALLKKFSATSTST
-1069 LIYDLL
+1069 LIYELL
-1075 PKAGPALKRDLV
+1075 PKAGPGLKRDLV
-1087 TILTTN
+1087 TILTAN
-1093 ATTALELFKRMD
+1093 ATTALELFKRME
-1105 KGEFPTA
+1105 KGEFPPA

-1127 EMTELAKK
+1127 EMAELAKK
-1135 LFGEANSNRAAVVTA
+1135 LFGEANSDRAKVVTS

-1162 KGQQVFATIC
+1162 RGQQIFATIC
-1172 ITCHKHGTMG
+1172 ITCHKHGQLG

-1197 EGLLSDILDPNRMFE
+1197 EGLLTDILDPNRMFE

-1217 YSIET
+1217 YTVET

-1258 EMKSLDRTLMPD
+1258 DMKSLDRTLMPD

>member
-1 MRLITFVLSA
+1 MSAMRFLAPFLLLPVLA
-11 LSVASVLSA
+11 SA

-30 EVIRSGNVE
+30 ELIKSGNVE

-52 KDIWKFASD
+52 KDIWTFAKD

-102 AKDNGILLHSYGPH
+102 AKDNGILLHAYGPH

-160 VLDRDKEKIWKQGA
+160 VLDRDKEKIWKAGS

-225 YFVNGAL
+225 YFVNGAMV
-232 INEAFDC
+232 NEAFDC
-239 KPAEGKILLQTEGAE
+239 KPSEGKILLQTEGAE

-290 TEALSPEES
+290 SEALSPEES
-299 MKRIQLDGDYEV
+299 MKRIQLDGPYEV

-324 ECTWDDK
+324 EATWDEK

-358 LLTDEDGDGRMDKA
+358 LLTDENGDGRMDKA

-446 GLDAR
+446 GLDAK

-472 NPKTGEITPTGGKGQ
+472 NPKTGEITPTGGRGQ

-563 LGVYRGH
+563 LGVYRGG

-588 VTRYK
+588 VTRYQI
-593 VEPNGASLKATRVGD
+593 EPNGASLKATRVGD

-666 RIWRVVPKGL
+666 RIWRVVPKKGQLITSSTSKTTGIGMDSAFKPQPEHPERALFL
-676 KARSEGFQPS
+676 K
-686 QADSKMPSLPV
+686 
-697 KHLPKIEPAPTKVE
+697 IPT
-711 DLVVWLGHENAWQR
+711 
-725 ETAQRM
+725 
-731 LVDDPKVNITT
+731 ITDT
-742 LAAAY
+742 KELAAILTKHGEDPWMAKMV
-747 EALPDGDPGSRPGR
+747 ASASAKNMGSILSQLGDGFFNHFSATKSDTIRTFTTGSLADGD
-761 SRFSLHALHIQ
+761 A
-772 STIRA
+772 A
-777 IAVRDN
+777 
-783 VSFHDIK
+783 DIK
-790 ADLGHNEMTATVDYT
+790 
-805 NALFAMDWNQD
+805 
-816 ELGSPL
+816 S
-822 NPEFHARSNMFLA
+822 
-835 LALGSALYRSDDYN
+835 
-849 PEIRRSDKKP
+849 
-859 VTNVFAYVSGN
+859 
-870 HQNDKW
+870 
-876 VLKAVLASV
+876 
-885 QRYAGSL
+885 
-892 MNRLLVPEAEK
+892 
-903 SDFPG
+903 
-908 PLDFNS
+908 
-914 RYTETKFEFVRLLTA
+914 LLT
-929 SAIAHKDHENAVET
+929 
-943 LETLQVM
+943 LLQKQ
-950 PGQLLWWKPALLQ
+950 PGELLWWKPALLQ
-963 GLAEGLSKSGGKL
+963 GFAKL
-976 GVKSLGEFMTK
+976 PKGHEA
-987 TPPGFEEAAKE
+987 AAKE
-998 IAVLLSKVDEAI
+998 IAALQTKIDTII
-1010 ADPKAPLDQRLAV
+1010 ADAKAPLDQRLAV

-1038 MKNLLTS
+1038 VKNLLTTT
-1045 NQPTELTTA
+1045 QPLELTA
-1054 AVALLKKFSATSTSP
+1054 ATVALLKKFSATSTSP
-1069 LIYDLL
+1069 LIYELL
-1075 PKAGPALKRDLV
+1075 PKAGPGLKRDLV
-1087 TILTTN
+1087 TILTAN
-1093 ATTALELFKRMD
+1093 GTTALELFKRME
-1105 KGEFPTA
+1105 KGEFPPA

-1127 EMTELAKK
+1127 EMAELAKK
-1135 LFGEANSNRAAVVTA
+1135 LFGEANSDRAKVVTS

-1162 KGQQVFATIC
+1162 RGQQVFATIC
-1172 ITCHKHGTMG
+1172 ITCHKHGQLG

-1187 PLSDVKVKPP
+1187 SLSDVKVKPP
-1197 EGLLSDILDPNRMFE
+1197 EALLSDILDPNRMFE
-1212 ARWSA
+1212 ARWSG
-1217 YSIET
+1217 YQIET
-1222 KDGRTLSGLIQNETS
+1222 TDGRTLAGLIQSETT
-1237 DAIVLAMMGGAK
+1237 DAIVLAMPGGAK
-1249 ETISRSAIK
+1249 ETLSRSAIK
-1258 EMKSLDRTLMPD
+1258 DMKSLDRTLMPD

-1281 SDLLAFLLGK
+1281 SDLLALLLGK

>member
-1 MRLITFVLSA
+1 MRSLTFVLSV
-11 LSVASVLSA
+11 LSVVSVISA

-30 EVIRSGNVE
+30 EVIRGGAVE

-52 KDIWKFASD
+52 KDIWTFAKD
-61 GTFNI
+61 GTFII

-81 DYHLVIEF
+81 DYHLVLEF

-102 AKDNGILLHSYGPH
+102 AKDNGILLHAYGPH

-160 VLDRDKEKIWKQGA
+160 VLDRDKEKIWKQGS

-216 VIAKGDTLQ
+216 VIAKGNTLQ

-239 KPAEGKILLQTEGAE
+239 KPSEGKILLQTEGAE

-290 TEALSPEES
+290 SEALSPEES
-299 MKRIQLDGDYEV
+299 MKRIQLDGPYEV
-311 QLVAAEPLVLDPV
+311 QLVASEPLVLDPV
-324 ECTWDDK
+324 EATWDEK
-331 GRMFVA
+331 GRLFVA

-446 GLDAR
+446 GLDAK

-472 NPKTGEITPTGGKGQ
+472 NPKTGEITPTGGRGQ

-519 NPHAGITQV
+519 NPQAGITQV

-593 VEPNGASLKATRVGD
+593 IEPNGASLKATRVGD

-652 FVKTHDMRQGENHG
+652 FVKANDMRQGENHG
-666 RIWRVVPKGL
+666 RIWRMVPKKSGSVVSTDQKAAGTAAPHFPAL
-676 KARSEGFQPS
+676 KEHAGRIIFNKLLLKVD
-686 QADSKMPSLPV
+686 AD
-697 KHLPKIEPAPTKVE
+697 
-711 DLVVWLGHENAWQR
+711 DQ
-725 ETAQRM
+725 
-731 LVDDPKVNITT
+731 
-742 LAAAY
+742 
-747 EALPDGDPGSRPGR
+747 PDGQHLAIRTDAICQYPEDPWMAKAALSSSTYTAGHVLALLLADE
-761 SRFSLHALHIQ
+761 RFSKTYSANRND
-772 STIRA
+772 TIRSFA
-777 IAVRDN
+777 SASIA
-783 VSFHDIK
+783 SKHAPDIEK
-790 ADLGHNEMTATVDYT
+790 L
-805 NALFAMDWNQD
+805 L
-816 ELGSPL
+816 S
-822 NPEFHARSNMFLA
+822 
-835 LALGSALYRSDDYN
+835 
-849 PEIRRSDKKP
+849 
-859 VTNVFAYVSGN
+859 
-870 HQNDKW
+870 
-876 VLKAVLASV
+876 VLKIA
-885 QRYAGSL
+885 
-892 MNRLLVPEAEK
+892 
-903 SDFPG
+903 PG
-908 PLDFNS
+908 
-914 RYTETKFEFVRLLTA
+914 E
-929 SAIAHKDHENAVET
+929 
-943 LETLQVM
+943 
-950 PGQLLWWKPALLQ
+950 LLWWKPALLQ
-963 GLAEGLSKSGGKL
+963 GLAKL
-976 GVKSLGEFMTK
+976 PKGHED
-987 TPPGFEEAAKE
+987 AAKE
-998 IAVLLSKVDEAI
+998 IAALQTKIDTII
-1010 ADPKAPLDQRLAV
+1010 ADAKAPLDQRLAV

-1030 KWAAVEPV
+1030 KWASVEPV
-1038 MKNLLTS
+1038 VKNLLTTT
-1045 NQPTELTTA
+1045 QPLELTA
-1054 AVALLKKFSATSTSP
+1054 ATVALLKKFSATSTSP
-1069 LIYDLL
+1069 LIYELL
-1075 PKAGPALKRDLV
+1075 PKAGPGLKRDLV
-1087 TILTTN
+1087 TLLTAN
-1093 ATTALELFKRMD
+1093 ATTALELFKRME
-1105 KGEFPTA
+1105 KGEFPPA
-1112 WVDVEKRWAYQRGKG
+1112 WVDVEKRWSYQRGKG
-1127 EMTELAKK
+1127 EMAELAKK
-1135 LFGEANSNRAAVVTA
+1135 LFGEANSDRAKVVTS

-1162 KGQQVFATIC
+1162 KGQQIFATIC
-1172 ITCHKHGTMG
+1172 ITCHKHGQLG

-1197 EGLLSDILDPNRMFE
+1197 EALLSDILDPNRMFE
-1212 ARWSA
+1212 ARWSG
-1217 YSIET
+1217 YQIET
-1222 KDGRTLSGLIQNETS
+1222 NDGRTLAGLIQSETT
-1237 DAIVLAMMGGAK
+1237 DAIVLAMPGGAK
-1249 ETISRSAIK
+1249 ETLSRSAIK
-1258 EMKSLDRTLMPD
+1258 DMKSLDRTLMPD

>member
-1 MRLITFVLSA
+1 V
-11 LSVASVLSA
+11 
-20 QPVTKKIDLL
+20 DLL
-30 EVIRSGNVE
+30 EVIKSGAVE

-45 MDFHDDP
+45 SDFHDEP
-52 KDIWKFASD
+52 KDIWKFAAD

-81 DYHLVIEF
+81 DFHLVLEF

-102 AKDNGILLHSYGPH
+102 AKDNGLLLHAYGPH

-160 VLDRDKEKIWKQGA
+160 ALDRDKEKIWKAGS
-174 PRQTVTKGRINWRG
+174 PRQTVTKGRINWKG

-216 VIAKGDTLQ
+216 VIAKGDKLQ

-290 TEALSPEES
+290 SEALSPEES
-299 MKRIQLDGDYEV
+299 MKRIQLDGEYEV

-324 ECTWDDK
+324 EATWDDK
-331 GRMFVA
+331 GRMYVA

-358 LLTDEDGDGRMDKA
+358 LLTDENGDGRMDKA

-384 LLPYDGGLI
+384 LLSYDGGLI

-593 VEPNGASLKATRVGD
+593 IEPNGASLKATRVGD

-652 FVKTHDMRQGENHG
+652 FVKSHDMRQGENHG
-666 RIWRVVPKGL
+666 RIWRVVPKGTKQLATKTPGQYHAIPEVGWGDAPAEHADRAAFL
-676 KARSEGFQPS
+676 KVPAITDAKEL
-686 QADSKMPSLPV
+686 AAIV
-697 KHLPKIEPAPTKVE
+697 TKHA
-711 DLVVWLGHENAWQR
+711 
-725 ETAQRM
+725 
-731 LVDDPKVNITT
+731 DDPWMAKMVASASSKQMGRV
-742 LAAAY
+742 LSQ
-747 EALPDGDPGSRPGR
+747 LGDSFFSTFSENR
-761 SRFSLHALHIQ
+761 SA
-772 STIRA
+772 TIR
-777 IAVRDN
+777 
-783 VSFHDIK
+783 
-790 ADLGHNEMTATVDYT
+790 T
-805 NALFAMDWNQD
+805 FA
-816 ELGSPL
+816 
-822 NPEFHARSNMFLA
+822 
-835 LALGSALYRSDDYN
+835 
-849 PEIRRSDKKP
+849 
-859 VTNVFAYVSGN
+859 
-870 HQNDKW
+870 
-876 VLKAVLASV
+876 
-885 QRYAGSL
+885 AGSL
-892 MNRLLVPEAEK
+892 ADGEAG
-903 SDFPG
+903 DIHA
-908 PLDFNS
+908 
-914 RYTETKFEFVRLLTA
+914 LLT
-929 SAIAHKDHENAVET
+929 
-943 LETLQVM
+943 LLQKQ

-963 GLAEGLSKSGGKL
+963 GLAKL
-976 GVKSLGEFMTK
+976 PKGHED
-987 TPPGFEEAAKE
+987 AAKE
-998 IAVLLSKVDEAI
+998 IAALQSKIDDIV
-1010 ADPKAPLDQRLAV
+1010 ADSKAPLDQRLAV

-1087 TILTTN
+1087 TILTAN
-1093 ATTALELFKRMD
+1093 ATTALELFKRME

-1127 EMTELAKK
+1127 EMAELAKK

-1162 KGQQVFATIC
+1162 RGQQVFASIC

-1217 YSIET
+1217 YAVET

-1237 DAIVLAMMGGAK
+1237 DAIVLAMMGGMK

-1258 EMKSLDRTLMPD
+1258 DMKSLDRTLMPD

-1281 SDLLAFLLGK
+1281 SDLIAFLLGK

>member
-1 MRLITFVLSA
+1 MLIMRTLLAFLLSIPM
-11 LSVASVLSA
+11 VASA

-30 EVIRSGNVE
+30 EVIKSGNVE

-45 MDFHDDP
+45 ADFHDDP
-52 KDIWKFASD
+52 KDIWTFAKD

-89 KWGTKTWGAREKK
+89 KWGTKTWGKREKA

-116 GAYSDT
+116 GAYADT

-160 VLDRDKEKIWKQGA
+160 VLDRDKEKIWKQGS
-174 PRQTVTKGRINWRG
+174 PRQTVTKGRINWKG

-239 KPAEGKILLQTEGAE
+239 KPSEGKILLQTEGAE

-279 GSDIGAVRDGQ
+279 GSDIGTVRDGQ
-290 TEALSPEES
+290 DKALSPEES

-324 ECTWDDK
+324 EATWDDK
-331 GRMFVA
+331 GRMYVA

-384 LLPYDGGLI
+384 LLPYNGGLI
-393 ATTRSQILFLKD
+393 ATTRGQILFLKD
-405 TDGDNKADL
+405 TNGDNVADE

-431 SAPRWGPDGCVHFNN
+431 SAPRWGLDGCVHFNN

-459 TKVVGIPG
+459 TKVVGVPG

-487 YGGAFDDYGHH
+487 YGGAFDDWGHH

-563 LGVYRGH
+563 LGVYRGQ
-570 LMPELKN
+570 LMPELRN

-593 VEPNGASLKATRVGD
+593 IEPNGASLKATRVGD

-666 RIWRVVPKGL
+666 RIWRVVPKGTKQLATKTPGKYHAILEVGWGDVPAEHADRAAFL
-676 KARSEGFQPS
+676 KVPAITDAKEL
-686 QADSKMPSLPV
+686 AAIV
-697 KHLPKIEPAPTKVE
+697 TKHA
-711 DLVVWLGHENAWQR
+711 
-725 ETAQRM
+725 
-731 LVDDPKVNITT
+731 DDPWMAKMVASASSKQMGRVLNQ
-742 LAAAY
+742 L
-747 EALPDGDPGSRPGR
+747 GDSFFSTFSENR
-761 SRFSLHALHIQ
+761 ST
-772 STIRA
+772 TIR
-777 IAVRDN
+777 
-783 VSFHDIK
+783 
-790 ADLGHNEMTATVDYT
+790 T
-805 NALFAMDWNQD
+805 FA
-816 ELGSPL
+816 
-822 NPEFHARSNMFLA
+822 
-835 LALGSALYRSDDYN
+835 
-849 PEIRRSDKKP
+849 
-859 VTNVFAYVSGN
+859 
-870 HQNDKW
+870 
-876 VLKAVLASV
+876 
-885 QRYAGSL
+885 AGSL
-892 MNRLLVPEAEK
+892 ADAETDDVK
-903 SDFPG
+903 S
-908 PLDFNS
+908 
-914 RYTETKFEFVRLLTA
+914 LLT
-929 SAIAHKDHENAVET
+929 
-943 LETLQVM
+943 LLQKQ

-963 GLAEGLSKSGGKL
+963 GLARMPKGHED
-976 GVKSLGEFMTK
+976 
-987 TPPGFEEAAKE
+987 AAQE
-998 IAVLLSKVDEAI
+998 IAALQSKIDAI
-1010 ADPKAPLDQRLAV
+1010 VADSKAPLDQRLAV
-1023 LPLLASR
+1023 LPLLSSR

-1045 NQPTELTTA
+1045 NQPTELSTA
-1054 AVALLKKFSATSTSP
+1054 AVALLKKFAATSTAP
-1069 LIYDLL
+1069 LIYELL
-1075 PKAGPALKRDLV
+1075 PKAGPALKRDLAA
-1087 TILTTN
+1087 ILTAN
-1093 ATTALELFKRMD
+1093 ATTALELFKRME

-1112 WVDVEKRWAYQRGKG
+1112 WVDVEKRWSYQRGKG
-1127 EMTELAKK
+1127 EMANLAKK
-1135 LFGEANSNRAAVVTA
+1135 LFGEASSDRAAVVKD
-1150 YLDAAKKPGDAK
+1150 YMAATTMHGDAK
-1162 KGQQVFATIC
+1162 KGQTVFATIC

-1217 YSIET
+1217 YAIET
-1222 KDGRTLSGLIQNETS
+1222 KDGRSLSGLIQSETS
-1237 DAIVLAMMGGAK
+1237 DTVVLAMMGGVK
-1249 ETISRSAIK
+1249 ETLPRSAIK
-1258 EMKSLDRTLMPD
+1258 EMKSLDRTLMPV
-1270 GLEAAITKEQM
+1270 GLEAAISKEQM

>member
-1 MRLITFVLSA
+1 MLIMRTLLALLISIPL
-11 LSVASVLSA
+11 VASA

-30 EVIRSGNVE
+30 EVIKSGNVE

-45 MDFHDDP
+45 ADFHDDP
-52 KDIWKFASD
+52 KDIWTFAKD

-89 KWGTKTWGAREKK
+89 KWGTKTWGKREKA

-116 GAYSDT
+116 GAYGDT

-160 VLDRDKEKIWKQGA
+160 TLDRDKEKIWKKGE
-174 PRQTVTKGRINWRG
+174 PRQVVTKGRINWKG
-188 RDEDWS
+188 RDEDWA
-194 DTVGFRGKNDVESP
+194 DKVGFRGKNDVESP

-239 KPAEGKILLQTEGAE
+239 KPSEGKILLQTEGAE

-290 TEALSPEES
+290 SEALSPEES

-324 ECTWDDK
+324 ECTWDEK

-405 TDGDNKADL
+405 TDGDNKADI

-446 GLDAR
+446 GLDAK

-459 TKVVGIPG
+459 TKVVGVPG

-487 YGGAFDDYGHH
+487 YGGAFDDWGHH

-593 VEPNGASLKATRVGD
+593 VAPNGASLKAARVGD

-652 FVKTHDMRQGENHG
+652 FVKANDMRQGENHG
-666 RIWRVVPKGL
+666 RIWRVVPKGTKQLATKTPGQYHAIPEVGGGKAPADHAERALFL
-676 KARSEGFQPS
+676 KVPTIT
-686 QADSKMPSLPV
+686 DV
-697 KHLPKIEPAPTKVE
+697 KELAAILTK
-711 DLVVWLGHENAWQR
+711 HA
-725 ETAQRM
+725 
-731 LVDDPKVNITT
+731 DDPWMAKMVASVSSKQMGRVLSLLGDTFFATFSENRSTT
-742 LAAAY
+742 L
-747 EALPDGDPGSRPGR
+747 R
-761 SRFSLHALHIQ
+761 
-772 STIRA
+772 T
-777 IAVRDN
+777 
-783 VSFHDIK
+783 
-790 ADLGHNEMTATVDYT
+790 
-805 NALFAMDWNQD
+805 FA
-816 ELGSPL
+816 
-822 NPEFHARSNMFLA
+822 
-835 LALGSALYRSDDYN
+835 
-849 PEIRRSDKKP
+849 
-859 VTNVFAYVSGN
+859 
-870 HQNDKW
+870 
-876 VLKAVLASV
+876 
-885 QRYAGSL
+885 AGSL
-892 MNRLLVPEAEK
+892 ADAEAEDMK
-903 SDFPG
+903 A
-908 PLDFNS
+908 
-914 RYTETKFEFVRLLTA
+914 LLT
-929 SAIAHKDHENAVET
+929 
-943 LETLQVM
+943 LLQKQ
-950 PGQLLWWKPALLQ
+950 PGELLWWKPALLQ
-963 GLAEGLSKSGGKL
+963 GLAKL
-976 GVKSLGEFMTK
+976 PKGHED
-987 TPPGFEEAAKE
+987 AAKE
-998 IAVLLSKVDEAI
+998 IAALQSKIDAI
-1010 ADPKAPLDQRLAV
+1010 VADSKSPLDQRLAV
-1023 LPLLASR
+1023 LPLLSSR

-1045 NQPTELTTA
+1045 NQPAEMTTA
-1054 AVALLKKFSATSTSP
+1054 SVALLKKFSATSTAP
-1069 LIYDLL
+1069 LIYELL

-1087 TILTTN
+1087 TILTAN
-1093 ATTALELFKRMD
+1093 GTTALELFKRME

-1127 EMTELAKK
+1127 EMAELAKK
-1135 LFGEANSNRAAVVTA
+1135 LFGEANSDRAKVVTS

-1162 KGQQVFATIC
+1162 KGQQIFATIC
-1172 ITCHKHGTMG
+1172 ITCHKHGDMG

-1197 EGLLSDILDPNRMFE
+1197 EGLLTDILDPNRMFE

-1217 YSIET
+1217 YTIET
-1222 KDGRTLSGLIQNETS
+1222 NDRRTLSGLIQSETP
-1237 DAIVLAMMGGAK
+1237 DAVVLAMMGGAK

-1258 EMKSLDRTLMPD
+1258 DMKSLDRTLMPD
-1270 GLEAAITKEQM
+1270 GLEAAISKEQM

>member
-1 MRLITFVLSA
+1 MPIMRPFLAFLLSIPFVA
-11 LSVASVLSA
+11 TA
-20 QPVTKKIDLL
+20 QPVTKKVDLL
-30 EVIRSGNVE
+30 EVIKSGNVE

-52 KDIWKFASD
+52 KDIWTFAKD

-102 AKDNGILLHSYGPH
+102 AKDNGILLHAYGPH

-239 KPAEGKILLQTEGAE
+239 KPSEGKILLQTEGAE

-290 TEALSPEES
+290 SEALSPEES
-299 MKRIQLDGDYEV
+299 MKRIQLDGPYEV

-324 ECTWDDK
+324 EATWDDK
-331 GRMFVA
+331 GRMYVA

-487 YGGAFDDYGHH
+487 YGGEFDDYGHH

-508 FTVMPYEAMLR
+508 FTVMPYEVMLR

-666 RIWRVVPKGL
+666 RIWRVVPKKGQLITSSAL
-676 KARSEGFQPS
+676 KATGIGTYAPFKAQPEQPDRALFLKIPS
-686 QADSKMPSLPV
+686 ITDAKELAAIVSK
-697 KHLPKIEPAPTKVE
+697 HA
-711 DLVVWLGHENAWQR
+711 
-725 ETAQRM
+725 
-731 LVDDPKVNITT
+731 DDPWMAKMVASASSKKMGRVLSQLGDSFFTSFSENRSTT
-742 LAAAY
+742 
-747 EALPDGDPGSRPGR
+747 
-761 SRFSLHALHIQ
+761 
-772 STIRA
+772 
-777 IAVRDN
+777 VR
-783 VSFHDIK
+783 
-790 ADLGHNEMTATVDYT
+790 T
-805 NALFAMDWNQD
+805 FA
-816 ELGSPL
+816 
-822 NPEFHARSNMFLA
+822 
-835 LALGSALYRSDDYN
+835 
-849 PEIRRSDKKP
+849 
-859 VTNVFAYVSGN
+859 
-870 HQNDKW
+870 
-876 VLKAVLASV
+876 
-885 QRYAGSL
+885 AGSL
-892 MNRLLVPEAEK
+892 ADAEANDVK
-903 SDFPG
+903 A
-908 PLDFNS
+908 
-914 RYTETKFEFVRLLTA
+914 LLT
-929 SAIAHKDHENAVET
+929 
-943 LETLQVM
+943 LLQKQ

-963 GLAEGLSKSGGKL
+963 GLAKL
-976 GVKSLGEFMTK
+976 PKGHED
-987 TPPGFEEAAKE
+987 AALE
-998 IAVLLSKVDEAI
+998 IAALQSKIDAI
-1010 ADPKAPLDQRLAV
+1010 VADSKAPIDQRLAV

-1054 AVALLKKFSATSTSP
+1054 AVALLKKFATTSTSP
-1069 LIYDLL
+1069 LIYELL

-1087 TILTTN
+1087 TILTAN
-1093 ATTALELFKRMD
+1093 GTTALELFKRMD

-1127 EMTELAKK
+1127 EMADLAKK
-1135 LFGEANSNRAAVVTA
+1135 LFGEANTDRAKVVTS

-1162 KGQQVFATIC
+1162 KGQQLFATIC
-1172 ITCHKHGTMG
+1172 ITCHRHGQLG

-1217 YSIET
+1217 YSVET

-1270 GLEAAITKEQM
+1270 GLEAAISKEQM

>member
-1 MRLITFVLSA
+1 MRSLIVLF
-11 LSVASVLSA
+11 VASVLSVLRGA
-20 QPVTKKIDLL
+20 EPIAKKIDLL
-30 EVIRSGNVE
+30 EVIRSGAVE

-52 KDIWKFASD
+52 KDIWTFAKD

-66 SGRGYGYVATKENYR
+66 SGRGYGYVATKENFR
-81 DYHLVIEF
+81 DYHLVLEF
-89 KWGTKTWGAREKK
+89 KWGTKTWGVREKK
-102 AKDNGILLHSYGPH
+102 AKDNGILLHAYGPH

-122 WMASIEAQIIEGGV
+122 WMASIEAQIIEGGI

-144 KLADGTEL
+144 TPEL

-160 VLDRDKEKIWKQGA
+160 TLDRDKEKIWKQGA

-194 DTVGFRGKNDVESP
+194 DTVGFRGRNDVESP

-225 YFVNGAL
+225 YFVNGAMV
-232 INEAFDC
+232 NEAFDC
-239 KPAEGKILLQTEGAE
+239 KPSEGKILLQTEGAE

-290 TEALSPEES
+290 SEALSPEES
-299 MKRIQLDGDYEV
+299 MKRIQLDGPYEV
-311 QLVAAEPLVLDPV
+311 QLVAAEPLILDPV
-324 ECTWDDK
+324 EATWDEK
-331 GRMFVA
+331 GRMYVA

-358 LLTDEDGDGRMDKA
+358 LLTDENGDGRMDKA
-372 VTFADH
+372 VTFADN

-414 IKPLIRGFNPKH
+414 MKPLIRGFNPKH

-588 VTRYK
+588 VTRYQ

-666 RIWRVVPKGL
+666 RIWRVVPKG
-676 KARSEGFQPS
+676 FQPS
-686 QADSKMPSLPV
+686 HTDGKMPSLPV
-697 KHLPKIEPAPTKVE
+697 PAEHTGRIVFNKLLLKV
-711 DLVVWLGHENAWQR
+711 D
-725 ETAQRM
+725 
-731 LVDDPKVNITT
+731 VDDQ
-742 LAAAY
+742 
-747 EALPDGDPGSRPGR
+747 PDGQLTGIRAEAICEYPDDPWMAKAALSSSNYTAGHVLAQLLADE
-761 SRFSLHALHIQ
+761 RFSKTYSANRND
-772 STIRA
+772 TIR
-777 IAVRDN
+777 
-783 VSFHDIK
+783 SFASASISSKHAPDIEK
-790 ADLGHNEMTATVDYT
+790 L
-805 NALFAMDWNQD
+805 L
-816 ELGSPL
+816 S
-822 NPEFHARSNMFLA
+822 
-835 LALGSALYRSDDYN
+835 
-849 PEIRRSDKKP
+849 
-859 VTNVFAYVSGN
+859 
-870 HQNDKW
+870 
-876 VLKAVLASV
+876 VLKIAP
-885 QRYAGSL
+885 GE
-892 MNRLLVPEAEK
+892 LV
-903 SDFPG
+903 
-908 PLDFNS
+908 
-914 RYTETKFEFVRLLTA
+914 
-929 SAIAHKDHENAVET
+929 
-943 LETLQVM
+943 
-950 PGQLLWWKPALLQ
+950 WWKPALLQ
-963 GLAEGLSKSGGKL
+963 GLAKL
-976 GVKSLGEFMTK
+976 PKDHEA
-987 TPPGFEEAAKE
+987 AAKE
-998 IAVLLSKVDEAI
+998 IAALQSKIDDII

-1045 NQPTELTTA
+1045 NQPVELTTA
-1054 AVALLKKFSATSTSP
+1054 AIALLKKFSATSTSP
-1069 LIYDLL
+1069 LIYDIL
-1075 PKAGPALKRDLV
+1075 PKAGPGLKRDLV
-1087 TILTTN
+1087 TILTAN
-1093 ATTALELFKRMD
+1093 GTTALELFKRMD

-1127 EMTELAKK
+1127 EMAELAKK

>member
-1 MRLITFVLSA
+1 
-11 LSVASVLSA
+11 
-20 QPVTKKIDLL
+20 VTKKIDLL
-30 EVIRSGNVE
+30 EVIKSGAVE

-45 MDFHDDP
+45 SDFHDDP
-52 KDIWKFASD
+52 KDIWTFAKD

-81 DYHLVIEF
+81 DYHLVLEF

-102 AKDNGILLHSYGPH
+102 AKDNGILLHAYGPH
-116 GAYSDT
+116 GAYADT

-160 VLDRDKEKIWKQGA
+160 VLDRDKEKIWKQGS

-290 TEALSPEES
+290 SEALSPEES

-324 ECTWDDK
+324 EATWDEK
-331 GRMFVA
+331 GRLFVA

-358 LLTDEDGDGRMDKA
+358 LLTDENGDGRMDKA

-378 MDNVQG
+378 MDNMQG

-487 YGGAFDDYGHH
+487 YGGAFDDWGHH

-519 NPHAGITQV
+519 NPNAGITQV

-666 RIWRVVPKGL
+666 RIWRVVPKGTKQLATKTPGQYHAIPEVGWGKAPADHAERALFL
-676 KARSEGFQPS
+676 KVPTIT
-686 QADSKMPSLPV
+686 DV
-697 KHLPKIEPAPTKVE
+697 KE
-711 DLVVWLGHENAWQR
+711 
-725 ETAQRM
+725 
-731 LVDDPKVNITT
+731 
-742 LAAAY
+742 LAAILTKHA
-747 EALPDGDPGSRPGR
+747 EDQWMAKMVASAASKQMGRVLSHLGDSFFTTFSETR
-761 SRFSLHALHIQ
+761 S
-772 STIRA
+772 TT
-777 IAVRDN
+777 VR
-783 VSFHDIK
+783 
-790 ADLGHNEMTATVDYT
+790 T
-805 NALFAMDWNQD
+805 FA
-816 ELGSPL
+816 
-822 NPEFHARSNMFLA
+822 
-835 LALGSALYRSDDYN
+835 
-849 PEIRRSDKKP
+849 
-859 VTNVFAYVSGN
+859 
-870 HQNDKW
+870 
-876 VLKAVLASV
+876 
-885 QRYAGSL
+885 AGSL
-892 MNRLLVPEAEK
+892 ADADADDVKAALSLLQK
-903 SDFPG
+903 QPG
-908 PLDFNS
+908 
-914 RYTETKFEFVRLLTA
+914 E
-929 SAIAHKDHENAVET
+929 
-943 LETLQVM
+943 
-950 PGQLLWWKPALLQ
+950 LLWWKPALLQ
-963 GLAEGLSKSGGKL
+963 GLARLPKGHED
-976 GVKSLGEFMTK
+976 
-987 TPPGFEEAAKE
+987 AAKE
-998 IAVLLSKVDEAI
+998 IAALQTKIDDIVSDS
-1010 ADPKAPLDQRLAV
+1010 KAPLDQRLAV

-1087 TILTTN
+1087 TILTAN
-1093 ATTALELFKRMD
+1093 ATTALELFKRME

-1127 EMTELAKK
+1127 EMAELAKK

-1150 YLDAAKKPGDAK
+1150 YLAAAKKPGDAK
-1162 KGQQVFATIC
+1162 RGQQIFATIC

-1217 YSIET
+1217 YAVET

-1249 ETISRSAIK
+1249 ETLSRSAIK
-1258 EMKSLDRTLMPD
+1258 DMKSLDRTLMPD
-1270 GLEAAITKEQM
+1270 GLEAAISKEQM
-1281 SDLLAFLLGK
+1281 SDLIAFLLGK